1 MLEYVI
7 LGLLMQKNQTGY
19 QMKRYMMVSTSNFFN
34 ASFGS
39 IYPALARL
47 EKKGMITSMAEVEHG
62 KYTKVY
68 TIQEAGKASFIEWLQ
83 EPANVSDTSHNHLI
97 KLFFY
102 DYLDSQ
108 IKRLHYEVYIR
119 QAMAAKQKLIDTID
133 LAKKTAGPDRMQT
146 LTYGIAYHTNIIDF
160 YTRLLADNHQV

>member
-1 MLEYVI
+1 MLEFVL
-7 LGLLMQKNQTGY
+7 LGFLMSHSQNGY
-19 QMKRYMMVSTSNFFN
+19 QMKRFMTVSTSNFLS

-47 EKKGMITSMAEVEHG
+47 EKKGLITSKAEVENG

-68 TIQEAGKASFIEWLQ
+68 TIQEAGKASFIEWLR
-83 EPANVSDTSHNHLI
+83 EPADVSDTSHNHLT

-102 DYLDSQ
+102 DYLDTQ
-108 IKRLHYEVYIR
+108 TKRQNYERYIR
-119 QAMAAKQKLIDTID
+119 QAAAAKQKLIDTIE

-146 LTYGIAYHTNIIDF
+146 LTYGIAYHTYIMEF
-160 YTRLLADNHQV
+160 YTQLLADS